1 MASMTDLCDRY
12 RVKKSAMT
20 AYLQR
25 HLHEINVDGQ
35 HAYMARGC
43 WSFDEV
49 AVKRIDKL
57 RGFGVANVIEK
68 VESDEIKSLKIT
80 VDNLQTSLL
89 KAQQQT
95 TLALERAA
103 EAEKEH
109 RLLAE
114 RTKADAAELATLRE
128 RTKNQK
134 ELTDH
139 MKKEIEELKSAKAA
153 VESER
158 DQAKTEADKIK
169 NAGFFARMFKRF

>member
-25 HLHEINVDGQ
+25 HLAEINVDGQ

-68 VESDEIKSLKIT
+68 VESDEIKNLKIT
-80 VDNLQTSLL
+80 IDNLQTSLL
-89 KAQQQT
+89 KAQQQA
-95 TLALERAA
+95 TLALERVAQ
-103 EAEKEH
+103 AEKE
-109 RLLAE
+109 RCLLVE
-114 RTKADAAELATLRE
+114 RTKEEATELATLRE

-139 MKKEIEELKSAKAA
+139 LTKSWK
-153 VESER
+153 S
-158 DQAKTEADKIK
+158 
-169 NAGFFARMFKRF
+169 